1 MRVQQTGAAKWGAC
15 HNMVDRWVV
24 QMAGASTASEIDLET
39 LYRTERVGL
48 LRLAMLLTQDRSV
61 AEDIVHDAFTNLQA
75 RWGSLEHR
83 AHAAGYLRVSV
94 VNGSRTYHRRRK
106 VRWANRAFEPLTA
119 PSADSAVIRAV
130 EYRTVVTAV
139 RQLPKRQQQMVA
151 LRYWGEMSDGEI
163 AAGLGVSI
171 GTVKSTIS
179 RGLATVGRAMEREL
193 RQ

>member
-1 MRVQQTGAAKWGAC
+1 M
-15 HNMVDRWVV
+15 
-24 QMAGASTASEIDLET
+24 
-39 LYRTERVGL
+39 
-48 LRLAMLLTQDRSV
+48 
-61 AEDIVHDAFTNLQA
+61 
-75 RWGSLEHR
+75 
-83 AHAAGYLRVSV
+83 
-94 VNGSRTYHRRRK
+94 
-106 VRWANRAFEPLTA
+106 RWANRAFEPLTA